1 MKKINTNGIYYIEA
15 FDGTEEWYWGED
27 YIHGDLYE
35 AEEIYKKGCE
45 VTSNRLIFVH
55 YPDGEVK
62 EPILAK
68 KGQYFGRPFYYENQ
82 IIILLVDFPKQ
93 EIKIISYD
101 TMECKEI
108 VTLPLSIAKDCY
120 NLLLKDYPLMLTRQG
135 KENNFEILWPE
146 KVKFPMKGWE
156 SFDFRRGNKLY
167 FESWD
172 EENDNSDQ
180 VVVRDINTG
189 EIIDKMPGSIK
200 PMPNGQQWLLN

>member
-35 AEEIYKKGCE
+35 AEDIYKKGCE
-45 VTSNRLIFVH
+45 VTGNRLIFVH